1 MKVKQL
7 ALIVSFIAA
16 AVTTLPTALI
26 SAQANTE
33 VGVKARCIA
42 NPTRA
47 LTALLKEK
55 VTTLY
60 TQAGNTQVRVVV
72 TIRAQRG
79 QLTTIKFANV
89 TGVTGVS
96 FKTDAAGGAQITTNT
111 TPVAA
116 SCAIEGTATIKVNY
130 LPSGATGFQ
139 RKSVTT
145 TQTVSL
151 DGYFL

>member
-1 MKVKQL
+1 MKVKL
-7 ALIVSFIAA
+7 LSLLVSVIA
-16 AVTTLPTALI
+16 AVTTLPTATV

-47 LTALLKEK
+47 LAALLKEK

-60 TQAGNTQVRVVV
+60 TQAGNTQVAVFV

-89 TGVTGVS
+89 VGATGVS
-96 FKTDAAGGAQITTNT
+96 FKTDAAGGVQITTNT

-116 SCAIEGTATIKVNY
+116 PCAIEGTATIKVNY
-130 LPSGATGFQ
+130 LPSGSTGFQ